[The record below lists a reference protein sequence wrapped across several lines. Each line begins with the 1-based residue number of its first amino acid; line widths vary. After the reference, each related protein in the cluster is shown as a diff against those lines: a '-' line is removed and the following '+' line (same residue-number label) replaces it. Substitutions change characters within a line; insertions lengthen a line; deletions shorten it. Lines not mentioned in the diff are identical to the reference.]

1 MFVSDIFDIGDYDV
15 QIDAE
20 YYNTDYD
27 LVELKDQSEISEK
40 QDSDILF
47 E

>member
-1 MFVSDIFDIGDYDV
+1 MFVSDIFSIGDYDV

-27 LVELKDQSEISEK
+27 LVELKNQSEQSEK
-40 QDSDILF
+40 PQSDILF